1 MICSR
6 CGKQTSQIYVTRVR
20 DEDTRLSL
28 CPDCHRALALNAHGL
43 LPYNEEEGAARGECP
58 VCGMA
63 FEEFRRTGLL
73 GCANCYRAFRR
84 ELMPTLRSVQGDTVH
99 RGKRQDTIS
108 EEYYDRI
115 RTLVNRIDALKDSIE
130 SEMRRGGYARV
141 KKLNDELK
149 EADAD
154 LREINRELADG
165 RE

>member
-6 CGKQTSQIYVTRVR
+6 CGKETSQIYVTRMR

-28 CPDCHRALALNAHGL
+28 CPACHRALALDTHGL
-43 LPYNEEEGAARGECP
+43 LPYSEEESVARGECP

-99 RGKRQDTIS
+99 HGKKQENIP

-115 RTLVNRIDALKDSIE
+115 RTLVDRIDTLKDSIE
-130 SEMRRGGYARV
+130 KEMRRGAYARA
-141 KKLNDELK
+141 KELNDALQ

-154 LREINRELADG
+154 LRDLNRELADG
-165 RE
+165 RA